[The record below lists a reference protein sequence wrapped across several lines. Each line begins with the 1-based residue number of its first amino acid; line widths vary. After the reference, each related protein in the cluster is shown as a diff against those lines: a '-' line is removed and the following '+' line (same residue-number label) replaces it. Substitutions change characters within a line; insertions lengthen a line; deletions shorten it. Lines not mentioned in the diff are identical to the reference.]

1 MARSASSGISSAR
14 ATSSRAQSG
23 GRLCLQSSS
32 DSSGA
37 RTRAEVGSG
46 EPQTLRTLRPNTGL
60 SGTGSSSSAAEVPVN
75 ESVEQAIR

>member
-14 ATSSRAQSG
+14 RPG
-23 GRLCLQSSS
+23 GRLCLSS

-46 EPQTLRTLRPNTGL
+46 EPQTLRTLRPRTGL
-60 SGTGSSSSAAEVPVN
+60 SGTGSSSPAAEVNVIG
-75 ESVEQAIR
+75 SVQQTIR